1 MEAKPMDQELIT
13 IVTPTASRAVKRSK
27 LAPRKYASLKNRR
40 IGLLD
45 NNKPNADRF
54 LECVGELL
62 KQHYEGI
69 ELIAKRKMTRTGA
82 DCLEELIDR
91 CDVVINAF
99 AD

>member
-1 MEAKPMDQELIT
+1 MERNLIT
-13 IVTPTASRAVKRSK
+13 IVTPTAPRARKRAR
-27 LAPRKYASLKNRR
+27 LAQRRYKTLDYRR

-54 LECVGELL
+54 LECVAELL
-62 KQHYEGI
+62 KQRYDSV

-82 DCLEELIDR
+82 DGLGEFADR

>member
-1 MEAKPMDQELIT
+1 MTPELIT
-13 IVTPTASRAVKRSK
+13 IVTPTAPRAIRKTR
-27 LAPRKYASLKNRR
+27 LAARKYASLSHRR

-54 LECVGELL
+54 LECVGALL
-62 KQHYEGI
+62 EQRYNGI

-82 DCLEELIDR
+82 DDLEDFAHR
-91 CDVVINAF
+91 CDVVVNAF

>member
-1 MEAKPMDQELIT
+1 MERDLIT
-13 IVTPTASRAVKRSK
+13 IVTPTAPLAIKRAR
-27 LAPRKYASLKNRR
+27 LAPRKYASLKNIR

-54 LECVGELL
+54 LECVGDLL
-62 KQHYEGI
+62 KQDNKGV
-69 ELIAKRKMTRTGA
+69 ELIPKRKMTRTGA
-82 DCLEELIDR
+82 DGLQELVAS

>member
-1 MEAKPMDQELIT
+1 MIMERDRIT
-13 IVTPTASRAVKRSK
+13 IVTPTAPRARKRAK
-27 LAPRKYASLKNRR
+27 PAPRSHDTLDNKR

-54 LECVGELL
+54 LECVAELL
-62 KQHYEGI
+62 KQRYDGI

-82 DCLEELIDR
+82 DGLREFADR

>member
-1 MEAKPMDQELIT
+1 MERELIT
-13 IVTPTASRAVKRSK
+13 IVTPMAPRATKRTR
-27 LAPRKYASLKNRR
+27 LAPRKSATLNNAR

-54 LECVGELL
+54 LESVGALL
-62 KQHYEGI
+62 KQRYEGV

-82 DCLEELIDR
+82 DGLQEFADR

>member
-1 MEAKPMDQELIT
+1 MERELIT
-13 IVTPTASRAVKRSK
+13 IVTPTAPRATKRTR
-27 LAPRKYASLKNRR
+27 LAPRKSATLSNAR

-54 LECVGELL
+54 LESVGELL
-62 KQHYEGI
+62 KQRYDGI

-82 DCLEELIDR
+82 DGLGEFADR

>member
-1 MEAKPMDQELIT
+1 MDQELIT
-13 IVTPTASRAVKRSK
+13 IVTPTASRAVKRTK
-27 LAPRKYASLKNRR
+27 LALRKYASLKNRR

-54 LECVGELL
+54 LEYMGALL
-62 KQHYEGI
+62 KERYEGV

-82 DCLEELIDR
+82 DCLKQLIDR

>member
-1 MEAKPMDQELIT
+1 MERELIT
-13 IVTPTASRAVKRSK
+13 IVTPTAPRAAKRAR
-27 LAPRKYASLKNRR
+27 LAPRKKATLDNTR

-54 LECVGELL
+54 LESVGDLL
-62 KQHYEGI
+62 KQRHEGV

-82 DCLEELIDR
+82 DGLQEFADR